1 MMPALYWFVAEIR
14 IQCDSVKDYS
24 WRQSPS
30 FVSGKKDQRASAAV
44 ATAKPA
50 ATGVASRRNV
60 L

>member
-1 MMPALYWFVAEIR
+1 MMPASYWFVAEIR
-14 IQCDSVKDYS
+14 IRCDSVKDYS

-30 FVSGKKDQRASAAV
+30 FVSDKEEQRASVAV

-50 ATGVASRRNV
+50 ATGVASTMNV